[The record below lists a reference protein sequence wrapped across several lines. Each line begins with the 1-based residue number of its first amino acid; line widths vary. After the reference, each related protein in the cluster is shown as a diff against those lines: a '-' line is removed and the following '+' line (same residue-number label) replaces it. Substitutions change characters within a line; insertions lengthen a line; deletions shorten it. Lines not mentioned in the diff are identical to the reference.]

1 MSDEKNIKFN
11 GRNLFYLENS
21 RPENKKNLIM
31 LHGFAFSSR
40 DWERIGS
47 LEHFSNMGYN
57 VYAPD
62 YPGFG
67 RSEGNPNFKI
77 ERGNLENSESFAQ
90 SFMEFIGVD
99 KYALIGA
106 SMGGGM
112 AIMNTTLFPDSVSR
126 LIAVGPAWFNVNVLG
141 KVTPP
146 SLFIWG
152 KNDVVAPYGNLLAE
166 IRKHKNF
173 ELEIVE
179 NAGHP
184 VYLDQT
190 EKFFEIVD
198 KFLRK

>member
-1 MSDEKNIKFN
+1 
-11 GRNLFYLENS
+11 
-21 RPENKKNLIM
+21 M

-67 RSEGNPNFKI
+67 RSEDNANFKI

-99 KYALIGA
+99 KYTLIGA

-126 LIAVGPAWFNVNVLG
+126 LIAVGPAWFNVNVLD

-179 NAGHP
+179 NSGHP

-190 EKFFEIVD
+190 GKFFEIVD